1 MKNAIYIDID
11 TEREQPI
18 LIGKGPEIEPPTSRE
33 EAGKMIITD
42 IACICDAMISLMH
55 VAHQNEYGLKEE
67 LVATA
72 IGQLNRFLELPS
84 QPKPE
89 NSNDSPEPT
98 TPDNNEKA

>member
-1 MKNAIYIDID
+1 MKNSIYIDID

-55 VAHQNEYGLKEE
+55 VAHQNDYGVKEE

-72 IGQLNRFLELPS
+72 ISQLNRFLELPP

-89 NSNDSPEPT
+89 NTDEAPSS
-98 TPDNNEKA
+98 PDNNEKV

>member
-55 VAHQNEYGLKEE
+55 VAHQNDYGVKEE

-72 IGQLNRFLELPS
+72 ISQLNQYLKLPS

-89 NSNDSPEPT
+89 VNSEVPT
-98 TPDNNEKA
+98 SPDNNEKA